1 MDYSTKLMYQS
12 NYWYNDGL
20 RRANIR
26 DLSGAILSL
35 RRSLQYN
42 NANVAARNLLG
53 LVYYGRGDVIEAL
66 VEWILSK
73 NFQSKDNIANYFIKK
88 VQDVPG
94 ELEQINQA
102 VKKYNQSIQFARRGE
117 DDIAIMNL
125 KKAVAA
131 HPGYVKAHQL
141 LSLLY
146 MKNEQY
152 SMARQEIRIA
162 HKMDTTDPVTLRYMH
177 ELTQIRKNRTLQA
190 KEKKKED
197 AVSYN
202 LGNETIIQPSSGNF
216 KEGMGMHTVVNI
228 LIGLAV
234 GVAVMWFLILPAV
247 STSKQKTTNKQT
259 AAFSDQIATQEAQ
272 ISALKKELEEYRA
285 TDKKNKKSK
294 ANLATTQ
301 ESYEAVMNVAEHYQA
316 GDMSNADMLE
326 LLLKVNKSTLGER
339 GKKKFESITS
349 SLYPTMCQRLF
360 ATATENYNVANYD
373 TAIKNLDQVMQ
384 MDKGYSD
391 GKAMLL
397 LAQCY
402 EKLNKNEDAKTYY
415 KKVIDKYSGTE
426 AAQTAKE
433 ALDNK
438 GNDQN

>member
-1 MDYSTKLMYQS
+1 MDYSTKLVYQS

-20 RRANIR
+20 KRASIR

-53 LVYYGRGDVIEAL
+53 LVYYGRGEVVEAL

-88 VQDVPG
+88 VQEVPG

-102 VKKYNQSIQFARRGE
+102 VKKYNQSIEYARQGG
-117 DDIAIMNL
+117 DDIAIMQL

-141 LSLLY
+141 LALLY
-146 MKNEQY
+146 LRSEQY
-152 SMARQEIRIA
+152 SMARQEIRAA
-162 HKMDTTDPVTLRYMH
+162 HKLDTTDPVTLRYMH
-177 ELTQIRKNRTLQA
+177 ELNQIRKSRTLKL

-197 AVSYN
+197 AVSYQ
-202 LGNETIIQPSSGNF
+202 LGNETIIQPASANF
-216 KEGMGMHTVVNI
+216 KENTGLHTVINI

-247 STSKQKTTNKQT
+247 STSRQKTTNKQT
-259 AAFSDQIATQEAQ
+259 ASFSDQIATQDAQ
-272 ISALKKELEEYRA
+272 ISALKKELETYRSSDKASKKAKA
-285 TDKKNKKSK
+285 TA
-294 ANLATTQ
+294 ANTQ
-301 ESYEAVMNVAEHYQA
+301 ESYEAVMNVSSHYKA
-316 GDMSNADMLE
+316 GDMSNADMVTE
-326 LLLKVNKSTLGER
+326 LLKVNSSSLGTQ
-339 GKKKFESITS
+339 GKKQFKDLTAN
-349 SLYPTMCQRLF
+349 LYPSVCQQLF

-373 TAIKNLDQVMQ
+373 KTLENLNQIMQ
-384 MDKGYSD
+384 MDKGYND

-402 EKLNKNEDAKTYY
+402 EKQGNTKKANSYY
-415 KKVIDKYSGTE
+415 QKVIDNYSGTE
-426 AAQTAKE
+426 AAQTAKS
-433 ALDNK
+433 ALDSQNK
-438 GNDQN
+438 NN

>member
-53 LVYYGRGDVIEAL
+53 LVYYGRGEVVEAL

-88 VQDVPG
+88 VQEVRG
-94 ELEQINQA
+94 VLVQINLA

-216 KEGMGMHTVVNI
+216 KESMGLHTVVNI

-316 GDMSNADMLE
+316 GDMSTAEMLE
-326 LLLKVNKSTLGER
+326 LL
-339 GKKKFESITS
+339 
-349 SLYPTMCQRLF
+349 
-360 ATATENYNVANYD
+360 
-373 TAIKNLDQVMQ
+373 
-384 MDKGYSD
+384 
-391 GKAMLL
+391 
-397 LAQCY
+397 
-402 EKLNKNEDAKTYY
+402 
-415 KKVIDKYSGTE
+415 
-426 AAQTAKE
+426 
-433 ALDNK
+433 
-438 GNDQN
+438 